1 MSNKSGLPDSWP
13 AQQADPN
20 GWLGTE
26 TLQTRFGDFQFK
38 DGYQLGDAA
47 QRLLDL
53 QKLDRAVEVF
63 STQLMP
69 VSEIG
74 LREGLRAF
82 GATTPRQVVIWE
94 QLMDARTV
102 LLTANTETVYALA
115 HLNLKAD
122 GPTVVEAPP
131 HMLDFL
137 HDGLQRYLAD
147 VGPLGADKGEGGK
160 FLVLPPGFN
169 GTPPGGYFVSR
180 SPTYSVTVGLRGFQ
194 VEGKTDQ
201 AIRLMKQIK
210 IYPLDKAA
218 APPAMQF
225 MNGSKQ
231 SIQTVF
237 PDSFRFFELLAMLVE
252 EEPLESFTS
261 FERFQMQAIGIEK
274 GKPFS
279 PDGNT
284 KALLQEAARLGGAI
298 ARANTHA
305 ASAPGVFYY
314 SDRKWQ
320 PKA

>member
-1 MSNKSGLPDSWP
+1 MRPS
-13 AQQADPN
+13 QQSDPH

-38 DGYQLGDAA
+38 DGYPVGDAA

-53 QKLDRAVEVF
+53 QKLNRAVEVF

-82 GATTPRQVVIWE
+82 GARTPQQVVIWE
-94 QLMDARTV
+94 QLMDARTM

-131 HMLDFL
+131 HMLGFL
-137 HDGLQRYLAD
+137 QDGLQRYLAD
-147 VGPLGADKGEGGK
+147 VGPLGADKGNGGK

-169 GTPPGGYFVSR
+169 GTPPGGYFVCR
-180 SPTYSVTVGLRGFQ
+180 SPTYSVTLGLRGFQ
-194 VEGKTDQ
+194 AEGTTDQ
-201 AIRLMKQIK
+201 AVGLMKQIK

-218 APPAMQF
+218 SRPAMQF

-231 SIQTVF
+231 EIQTVF

-252 EEPLESFTS
+252 EEPLESFTP

-279 PDGNT
+279 PDDKT

-298 ARANTHA
+298 ARANTCLVRSRSFLLH
-305 ASAPGVFYY
+305 
-314 SDRKWQ
+314 
-320 PKA
+320 